1 MKPGCRASLCECHR
15 RTHLPCYALR
25 RARAWRGDG
34 ADIPSDLAQ
43 EPLTS
48 TDVPTGDVDTLGID
62 PIGAMPGV
70 IRYPDGMGSVRDH
83 RSLAAFR

>member
-15 RTHLPCYALR
+15 RTHLPCYALGR
-25 RARAWRGDG
+25 VHAPRGDG
-34 ADIPSDLAQ
+34 TREPPSAVHG
-43 EPLTS
+43 PLTS
-48 TDVPTGDVDTLGID
+48 ADAPPEGEGTLGIAR
-62 PIGAMPGV
+62 IGAIPGV